1 MTRSKLF
8 IACIEARRF
17 LDRAQQ
23 ILDSQSENRPDGN
36 SGKRK
41 PILSEY
47 VDRLRRSKGTG
58 AVRRASMDL
67 TRALAELR
75 KSSMRVKDK

>member
-8 IACIEARRF
+8 IACVEARRF
-17 LDRAQQ
+17 LDRAQK
-23 ILDSQSENRPDGN
+23 ILDSQSEDRPEDR
-36 SGKRK
+36 GKRK

-58 AVRRASMDL
+58 AIRRASMDL

-75 KSSMRVKDK
+75 KS

>member
-23 ILDSQSENRPDGN
+23 ILDSQSENRPDC
-36 SGKRK
+36 GKRK

-75 KSSMRVKDK
+75 KKDK